1 MLLVR
6 KLLIFGCFR
15 HKKRRP
21 ETSLDAYLV
30 EPGGAAIYL
39 CLSALFRGFQ
49 SVFVRILDLVYFTKC
64 PVDIRESWRR
74 VKHPGSSSRCAPTVS
89 IGVALV
95 ANG

>member
-30 EPGGAAIYL
+30 EPGGT
-39 CLSALFRGFQ
+39 
-49 SVFVRILDLVYFTKC
+49 DLLAS
-64 PVDIRESWRR
+64 E
-74 VKHPGSSSRCAPTVS
+74 GSIPLVS
-89 IGVALV
+89 TDF
-95 ANG
+95 